1 MSTAARKKIHI
12 SFNPE
17 INKVD
22 QCFFDLL
29 EKLDIK
35 DRGDVYRQ
43 SLLTGLL
50 LLEKHPNIL
59 KAVSFVAEVSESPT
73 WDQVQDILNVA
84 KPGQEKPQGISSS
97 ITSIPTAVAKT
108 EKKEPESGLSEATK
122 KNAYRVLG
130 S

>member
-84 KPGQEKPQGISSS
+84 KPGQEKPQGSGSSV
-97 ITSIPTAVAKT
+97 TSIPTAVAKT

-122 KNAYRVLG
+122 KNAHRVLG